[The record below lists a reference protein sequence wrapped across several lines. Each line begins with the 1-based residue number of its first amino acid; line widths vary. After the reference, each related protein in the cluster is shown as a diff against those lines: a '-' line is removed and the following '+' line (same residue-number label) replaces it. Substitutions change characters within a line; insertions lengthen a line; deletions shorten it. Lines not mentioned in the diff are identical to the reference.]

1 MFKFLI
7 VFFLLVFGLIYIG
20 NYADYK
26 NQKISTNEYN
36 KRLRLFLI
44 LIFIFI
50 GILIWLKK
58 R

>member
-7 VFFLLVFGLIYIG
+7 VFLLLVLGLIYIG
-20 NYADYK
+20 NYADHK
-26 NQKISTNEYN
+26 NQKISTHEYN
-36 KRLRLFLI
+36 KRLRLFII

-50 GILIWLKK
+50 GVLIWLKK